1 VTIAD
6 KVSVKSSVVVPPDA
20 PLRLAEAVKIA
31 FPMGGM
37 TVSGL
42 RREIARQRL
51 TVEVVA
57 NKQFVTLAAIEE
69 MRKLCRVKA
78 KAPVSG
84 SGQND
89 ETRLAPSPTP
99 PLGSSST
106 PENSTPRNALKAM
119 LQGLSERLDSTL
131 PKSTSRRG
139 RNKTSRTS
147 TSPTSSES
155 TSKIVTISSLTT
167 STRKN
172 LARIDRLADFFGGKM
187 LSATNRKLTN
197 EYVKERG
204 NKGGARRDLEDLRA
218 AITHHSD
225 EGFHRGIVKVKLPKK
240 GPARDRWLTRD
251 EAAKLLWKCW
261 RAREVQNWKGIGPVE
276 TDKRPLR
283 HLARFILIGLYSGT
297 RSGAIA
303 SASPIPAIGR
313 SYVDLENGVFYR
325 LAQGKEETNKRQPP
339 MRLAPRLLAHMR
351 RWHRRGLIVRHFVEW
366 NGEGVK
372 SVKTGFK
379 TAVGL
384 AKLGD
389 GVSPH
394 TLRHTAATWMMQ
406 NATDPWQAAG
416 YLGMSLET
424 LLKTYGHHHPDHQK
438 DAVDKIG
445 ARPNR
450 SKSANLSPMKSP
462 K

>member
-1 VTIAD
+1 MPRKSKGARLWLRPARHDKSGTITHAATWLILDAGKQHPTECTEGDVAGAERALGLHIAQKHEPTRSEQDIKDIDIAD
-6 KVSVKSSVVVPPDA
+6 VLRIYVEDRPD
-20 PLRLAEAVKIA
+20 L
-31 FPMGGM
+31 
-37 TVSGL
+37 
-42 RREIARQRL
+42 
-51 TVEVVA
+51 
-57 NKQFVTLAAIEE
+57 FVDH
-69 MRKLCRVKA
+69 VHA
-78 KAPVSG
+78 K
-84 SGQND
+84 
-89 ETRLAPSPTP
+89 R
-99 PLGSSST
+99 
-106 PENSTPRNALKAM
+106 
-119 LQGLSERLDSTL
+119 
-131 PKSTSRRG
+131 
-139 RNKTSRTS
+139 
-147 TSPTSSES
+147 
-155 TSKIVTISSLTT
+155 
-167 STRKN
+167 N

-187 LSATNRKLTN
+187 LSAINRKLCN
-197 EYVKERG
+197 EYTKDRG

-261 RAREVQNWKGIGPVE
+261 RAKEVQNWKGIGPVE

-313 SYVDLENGVFYR
+313 SYVDLDNGVFYR

-450 SKSANLSPMKSP
+450 SKSANVSPMKSP